1 MTASE
6 LKEVLDEAG
15 VIPSKKLG
23 QNFLVD
29 QNTAE
34 WIVAQLN
41 LEPEDTIVEV
51 GPGTGALTEHVVGKV
66 ARVILVEYD
75 RRLAEYLIKK
85 FANRPEV
92 TVINHDAVR
101 IDVRPFFAH
110 KNVKLLGNLPYSA
123 GGAILRN
130 FLKGPSPFKRAVLM
144 LQKEMIDRILAGS
157 RCKDYGVLT
166 LRMQCEWQ
174 GAPVKVVPPSCFI
187 PRPMVDSTVMTLAP
201 RQADLPVHDRRL
213 FDELVR
219 RGFAQRRK
227 QLRKNL
233 PDDVDWGKV

>member
-92 TVINHDAVR
+92 IVINHDAVR
-101 IDVRPFFAH
+101 IDVRPFFAY
-110 KNVKLLGNLPYSA
+110 KNVKLLGNLPY
-123 GGAILRN
+123 
-130 FLKGPSPFKRAVLM
+130 
-144 LQKEMIDRILAGS
+144 
-157 RCKDYGVLT
+157 
-166 LRMQCEWQ
+166 
-174 GAPVKVVPPSCFI
+174 
-187 PRPMVDSTVMTLAP
+187 
-201 RQADLPVHDRRL
+201 
-213 FDELVR
+213 
-219 RGFAQRRK
+219 
-227 QLRKNL
+227 
-233 PDDVDWGKV
+233 